1 MPMAIYSIKN
11 CKMQGKWV
19 GKKNSNFDFK
29 IQAEFANQDR
39 ELLTFLFVIA
49 IVLFNLYLLE
59 ISKKH

>member
-1 MPMAIYSIKN
+1 
-11 CKMQGKWV
+11 MQGKWV

-49 IVLFNLYLLE
+49 IVVFNLYLLE
-59 ISKKH
+59 FSKNH